1 MQNINLQ
8 KFKKNIKSKI
18 SKIDLAE
25 NHTSIGYVNWQH
37 DPSRFS
43 DPNSS
48 KERHITSISDL
59 FRPGSLRKKSDPGP
73 RECMVRR

>member
-18 SKIDLAE
+18 SKIDLAA
-25 NHTSIGYVNWQH
+25 NHTSIDYVNWQH
-37 DPSRFS
+37 DPSRLS

-48 KERHITSISDL
+48 
-59 FRPGSLRKKSDPGP
+59 
-73 RECMVRR
+73 